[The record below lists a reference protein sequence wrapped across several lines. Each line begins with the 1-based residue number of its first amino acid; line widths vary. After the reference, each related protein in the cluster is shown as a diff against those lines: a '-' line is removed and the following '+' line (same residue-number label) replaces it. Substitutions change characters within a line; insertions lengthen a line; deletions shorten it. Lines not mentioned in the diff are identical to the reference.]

1 MDGMRQVGDA
11 LGREKMNQIKDAIGN
26 RASDLID
33 KGVDAVFKGG
43 TDDVLLKEGTG
54 EHDDPSRREG

>member
-26 RASDLID
+26 RAIDLID
-33 KGVDAVFKGG
+33 KGVDAVFRG
-43 TDDVLLKEGTG
+43 GTG
-54 EHDDPSRREG
+54 ELGAKLDDLSKREG